1 MPYILLIQPLFFDAS
16 KETPFASQFS
26 SFNRYNMKAC
36 VAPRVPQI
44 SQKTLHN
51 RFGGARYHFS
61 RGDAAHLHCRNRWRY
76 ENESDSLHSWHAA
89 RMRAWTESQFV
100 GKLFRFD
107 SQHFYTGGVCQLACE
122 LPSRDFHRKCQCL
135 YYCLTVMIFM
145 KESGKKRGNR
155 NWNVWQVLISKYT
168 NDDCDVQN

>member
-26 SFNRYNMKAC
+26 SFNRCNMKAC

-44 SQKTLHN
+44 SQKPLHN

-61 RGDAAHLHCRNRWRY
+61 RGDAAHVHCRRNRWRY
-76 ENESDSLHSWHAA
+76 ENECDSLHSWHAA

-107 SQHFYTGGVCQLACE
+107 SQHFYTGGVRQLACE
-122 LPSRDFHRKCQCL
+122 LPSRDFHRKCQRL

-145 KESGKKRGNR
+145 KERGKKRGNR
-155 NWNVWQVLISKYT
+155 NWNIWQVLIRLIQMMT
-168 NDDCDVQN
+168 AL